1 MKIVPEK
8 DWILISARGTGFV
21 RAVRELVQSWDLFWL
36 LVLRHLK
43 IRFAQTAM
51 GALWV
56 VVQPLMT
63 AAIFSVLFGLF
74 VKVPS
79 DGLPYVLF
87 AYPATALWTFFAQ
100 ALERGSSSLILE
112 ERLITKVY
120 FPRLVIP
127 LSASMSTMADFGIS
141 VILIVPM
148 ALFFGVAV
156 GPQVLLALVAV
167 PPVLLVAASVG
178 VLLASLSIRYRDFRQ
193 VAPFLVQ
200 LWFYATP
207 VVYSLKVVPEA
218 FRIPLLLNPVSA
230 PVLLFRHAFTGAE
243 PPPAWSV
250 GASYASALIL
260 CAVAALVFRKVE
272 RRMADWL

>member
-1 MKIVPEK
+1 MKDVPEK
-8 DWILISARGTGFV
+8 DWILIGSDGMGLV
-21 RAVRELVQSWDLFWL
+21 RAVRELIQSWDLFWL

-79 DGLPYVLF
+79 EGLPYVLF
-87 AYPATALWTFFAQ
+87 AYPATALWSLFSQ
-100 ALERGSSSLILE
+100 ALERGSTSLLLE

-127 LSASMSTMADFGIS
+127 MSASMSTMADFTIS
-141 VILIVPM
+141 VLLVIPM
-148 ALFFGVAV
+148 ALFFGVGV
-156 GPQVLLALVAV
+156 GVKAFLALLAV
-167 PPVLLVAASVG
+167 PPVLLVAASMG
-178 VLLASLSIRYRDFRQ
+178 ILLASLSIRYRDFRQ
-193 VAPFLVQ
+193 MAPFLVQ

-218 FRIPLLLNPVSA
+218 FRLPVLLNPISA
-230 PVLLFRHAFTGAE
+230 PVLLFRHAFTGSEA
-243 PPPAWSV
+243 PPTWSV
-250 GASYASALIL
+250 AASYASAFLL
-260 CAVAALVFRKVE
+260 CTLAIFVFRKVE